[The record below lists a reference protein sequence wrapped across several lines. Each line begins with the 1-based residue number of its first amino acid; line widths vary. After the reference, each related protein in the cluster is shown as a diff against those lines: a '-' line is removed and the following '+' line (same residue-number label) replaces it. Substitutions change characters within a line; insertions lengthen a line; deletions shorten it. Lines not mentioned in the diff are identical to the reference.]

1 MPDILLDAFKLKP
14 AEAIAFLRKKGYAF
28 SWNWF
33 DVWRDAQARKFTIAK
48 VMRAD
53 ILQDVRGMVDAA
65 IDEGITFAQ
74 FKKELIPRLQANGW
88 WGIKET
94 VDKETGLITETQLG
108 SVARLQTIYRQ
119 NVQSAYMA
127 GRYREQMEVA
137 DDLPIWEYV
146 ATIDSRTTERCRALN
161 GRRFRADD
169 PVWDTIYPPN
179 HWGCRARVRART
191 ERAAGRSVESS
202 KGRMIT
208 KAVVVGSGD
217 NAREVTVTGI
227 RLDAD
232 HDYFPEAGFDYNP
245 GKEAF
250 APDLDKSDT
259 GITINGN
266 LLPWSFVRRVWNK
279 CGRDWEQTVDCFWK
293 ARKATGHAGIQKYIM
308 AGFKSRGGGVPYM
321 LQPSKERQ
329 LPGGKKKTWAWW
341 HGLYISK
348 KRPAADTAP
357 TVVIRDDPKSM
368 AEIFR
373 DVFGGAI

>member
-14 AEAIAFLRKKGYAF
+14 AEAIAFLRKKGDAF

-74 FKKELIPRLQANGW
+74 FKKELIPRLQEKGW

-127 GRYREQMEVA
+127 GRYREQLEVV

-179 HWGCRARVRART
+179 HWGCRARVRAIT
-191 ERAAGRSVESS
+191 ERAAGRSVDSS

-232 HDYFPEAGFDYNP
+232 HDYFPEASFDYNP
-245 GKEAF
+245 GKIAF
-250 APDLDKSDT
+250 EPDLDKYDPDIRS
-259 GITINGN
+259 
-266 LLPWSFVRRVWNK
+266 
-279 CGRDWEQTVDCFWK
+279 
-293 ARKATGHAGIQKYIM
+293 
-308 AGFKSRGGGVPYM
+308 
-321 LQPSKERQ
+321 Q
-329 LPGGKKKTWAWW
+329 L
-341 HGLYISK
+341 
-348 KRPAADTAP
+348 
-357 TVVIRDDPKSM
+357 
-368 AEIFR
+368 
-373 DVFGGAI
+373 